1 MAPPLVRLGLPLLVG
16 CAFGPY
22 SRKYSNPDPLLIF
35 LFVEACAEQPRSII
49 AFQIAQR
56 KLKLT
61 GIPLVLVLPAFAC
74 M

>member
-1 MAPPLVRLGLPLLVG
+1 MAPPLVRIGLPLLAG
-16 CAFGPY
+16 FAFRSVQQKVQQ
-22 SRKYSNPDPLLIF
+22 SRPLAI

-49 AFQIAQR
+49 ASQIAQR

>member
-1 MAPPLVRLGLPLLVG
+1 LL
-16 CAFGPY
+16 ALLFGPY

-49 AFQIAQR
+49 ASQIAQR

>member
-1 MAPPLVRLGLPLLVG
+1 
-16 CAFGPY
+16 
-22 SRKYSNPDPLLIF
+22 

-49 AFQIAQR
+49 ASQIAQR